1 LNTSD
6 DQRSAINERNIFE
19 SGEYRNWA
27 NVYPA
32 IRSDLFFVMDDSWDI
47 PQDENII
54 KNNPYLG
61 TAILD
66 STRFPSYK
74 GSPEARFKKLVVD
87 IKARGWKGLGGW
99 ICAQEA
105 PQYGEVDTVAYWTE
119 RLRAAHNAGVSYWKV
134 DWGKQ
139 QKNEQWRKMLTDIGK
154 KEAPNLW
161 IEHAM
166 RNHYIEFSDVFRTY
180 DVETVLSQVATINRV
195 AELLKYQP
203 RNQAKGVIN
212 CEDEPYIAA
221 GLGCAIGIMRHPF
234 NGNLPDGQQ
243 DMIHPPVGRDVKNR
257 LDEIV
262 RGVRWHRIAEP
273 FGVGG
278 IFERDTIE
286 LKDYWVL
293 KERETWMRRK
303 AGDTISG
310 KMPAR
315 VSRGLPLPEMSHPEA
330 PDRPVVLASL
340 YPNGAVAIAT
350 IGRSLGHESI
360 FRCET
365 VTVQIPNTKAL
376 VGIFGDYESL
386 ILAYPQKISATG
398 LKILGQDLAGKS
410 AVEITNRIKIED
422 NCLIISGALIREIGL
437 MAATKGDISEPG
449 MVLKMEN

>member
-1 LNTSD
+1 
-6 DQRSAINERNIFE
+6 
-19 SGEYRNWA
+19 
-27 NVYPA
+27 
-32 IRSDLFFVMDDSWDI
+32 
-47 PQDENII
+47 
-54 KNNPYLG
+54 
-61 TAILD
+61 
-66 STRFPSYK
+66 
-74 GSPEARFKKLVVD
+74 
-87 IKARGWKGLGGW
+87 
-99 ICAQEA
+99 
-105 PQYGEVDTVAYWTE
+105 
-119 RLRAAHNAGVSYWKV
+119 
-134 DWGKQ
+134 
-139 QKNEQWRKMLTDIGK
+139 MLSDIGK

-166 RNHYIEFSDVFRTY
+166 RSKYIEFSDVLRTY
-180 DVETVLSQVATINRV
+180 DVETVLSQATTIKRV

-234 NGNLPDGQQ
+234 NGNLPNGQQ
-243 DMIHPPVGRDVKNR
+243 DMVYPPVGRDVKSR

-278 IFERDTIE
+278 AFERDTIE
-286 LKDYWVL
+286 LKDYWVF
-293 KERETWMRRK
+293 KEGETWVKRK
-303 AGDTISG
+303 EGETISG
-310 KMPAR
+310 KTPAR
-315 VSRGLPLPEMSHPEA
+315 VSRGLPLPEVSHSED

-350 IGRSLGHESI
+350 IGRSLE
-360 FRCET
+360 REYVLRPVT

-386 ILAYPQKISATG
+386 ILAYPQKINATG

-410 AVEITNRIKIED
+410 AVDITNRIKMED
-422 NCLIISGALIREIGL
+422 NRLIISGALIREIGL

-449 MVLKMEN
+449 MVLKIKN